1 MITSKKNTITT
12 GVDTLLVYLK
22 DKNLVDMKQVA
33 KDLNTPLK
41 VVQSWTD
48 FLVEENI
55 LGVEYKF
62 TNPFIYL
69 IKKEGSAETAKNK
82 NSASKSSFES
92 SQSQKHE
99 YQWKYQVE
107 KTLESKKNFFFD
119 EARKRNLKDIPQLWE
134 VYKKSV
140 TDSQT

>member
-1 MITSKKNTITT
+1 MITSQNDTITT
-12 GVDTLLVYLK
+12 GVDSLLVYLK
-22 DKNLVDMKQVA
+22 DKNQVDMKKVA
-33 KDLNTPLK
+33 KDLNTSIN

-55 LGVEYKF
+55 IGVEYKF

-69 IKKEGSAETAKNK
+69 IKKEISDETVENK
-82 NSASKSSFES
+82 NSASKSPLEPG
-92 SQSQKHE
+92 QSQKHE

-107 KTLESKKNFFFD
+107 RTLKSKKNFFFD

-140 TDSQT
+140 TDSQV